1 MTSEEKIL
9 AALAG
14 GPKTMQQLYKS
25 VTYCGGEFALE
36 HALHDLVQE
45 NRVSVCCGIYQ
56 LKGE

>member
-36 HALHDLVQE
+36 HALHDLVRE
-45 NRVSVCCGIYQ
+45 GKVAVECGVYSAI
-56 LKGE
+56 